1 MPYVDEPIHVR
12 SKNFTIFDI
21 LETHRPFLGNS
32 RIKQAVDP
40 HKPSLKYMPLHVS
53 V

>member
-1 MPYVDEPIHVR
+1 MQYVDEPIHVR
-12 SKNFTIFDI
+12 SKTTIFDI
-21 LETHRPFLGNS
+21 LKTRRPFLGNS
-32 RIKQAVDP
+32 RIQQAVDP